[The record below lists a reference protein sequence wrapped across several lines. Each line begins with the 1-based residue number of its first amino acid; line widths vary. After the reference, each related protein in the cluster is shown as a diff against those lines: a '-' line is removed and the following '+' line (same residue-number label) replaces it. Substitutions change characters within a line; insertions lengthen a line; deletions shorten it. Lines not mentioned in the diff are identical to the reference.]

1 MPTRM
6 LQILGSISGS
16 QCALNGEDYKGYPVV
31 VLGGGRGREKME
43 ELLLGKCPLCT
54 SQALLGE
61 ASCISEVQGTQGRAL
76 HLV

>member
-16 QCALNGEDYKGYPVV
+16 KCALNGEDYKGYPFVL
-31 VLGGGRGREKME
+31 LGGGRGREKKE
-43 ELLLGKCPLCT
+43 ELLLGKCPLCA

-61 ASCISEVQGTQGRAL
+61 ASCISKVQRTQGRGL